1 MNPAPQPLR
10 SWLYAAGN
18 QPRHLAKAFDT
29 GADAVI
35 IDLEDAV
42 PASEKHAARR
52 LCSGVIA
59 RHAGD
64 GSRVSLSVRVNAETT
79 GLLADDLAAVVQPGL
94 AGIRLPKV
102 EDADAVKRAADLIA
116 RAEAAAGL
124 PDGTVFVVCALETAK
139 GVLAAA
145 DIARSHPR
153 VRALGFGASDYA
165 LDVNA
170 PCTSH
175 GLESLY
181 ARSHLVLA
189 SRAGGIT
196 APVDGAFPN
205 VKDLSGLEAS
215 TRHGRDLGFFGRTA
229 IHPSHVPVIN
239 AVYTPT
245 QAEVDWAG
253 EVIGASSEAAAAG
266 KGAIQ
271 LSNGDFVDTPVIA
284 RATRILRLSAE
295 LNT

>member
-1 MNPAPQPLR
+1 LNPAPQPLR

-79 GLLADDLAAVVQPGL
+79 GLLADDLAAAVQPGL

-116 RAEAAAGL
+116 QAEAAAGL

-170 PCTSH
+170 PCT
-175 GLESLY
+175 
-181 ARSHLVLA
+181 
-189 SRAGGIT
+189 
-196 APVDGAFPN
+196 APVDGAYPN
-205 VKDLSGLEAS
+205 VKELPGLEAS

-253 EVIGASSEAAAAG
+253 EVIAASSAAAAAG

-284 RATRILRLSAE
+284 RATRILRLSGE